1 VTPSD
6 GASPVGERYAVCPG
20 LVDTPMIATLD
31 ADQRKALSAAHPLGR
46 IAQAS
51 EIADAVVFL
60 ASDKSSF
67 VTGVALPVDGG
78 YSVP

>member
-1 VTPSD
+1 MHPD
-6 GASPVGERYAVCPG
+6 DRGPGRGCPG
-20 LVDTPMIATLD
+20 IAVRLP
-31 ADQRKALSAAHPLGR
+31 PLGR
-46 IAQAS
+46 IARHE

-67 VTGVALPVDGG
+67 ITGTALTVDGG

>member
-1 VTPSD
+1 
-6 GASPVGERYAVCPG
+6 
-20 LVDTPMIATLD
+20 M
-31 ADQRKALSAAHPLGR
+31 GR
-46 IAQAS
+46 IARHE

-67 VTGVALPVDGG
+67 ITGTALTVDGG